1 LVGARATSKVAA
13 ARWQAPTDLGQEACA
28 WPADAGLAQ
37 VDYEQHTFECL
48 SCQAL
53 ERRAVFNESRKPIR
67 RLVQIVQHPKYEGS
81 FAAQEYEI
89 WRDYFG
95 SSGPRTLAR
104 TM

>member
-1 LVGARATSKVAA
+1 MRCFACGGELNLVQVAE
-13 ARWQAPTDLGQEACA
+13 DEAKMTA
-28 WPADAGLAQ
+28 
-37 VDYEQHTFECL
+37 DYEQHTFDCL

-53 ERRAVFNESRKPIR
+53 ERRAVVNESRKPIR

-95 SSGPRTLAR
+95 SSGPRMLAR

>member
-1 LVGARATSKVAA
+1 MRCLACGGELKLVQVAE
-13 ARWQAPTDLGQEACA
+13 DEAKMT
-28 WPADAGLAQ
+28 AG
-37 VDYEQHTFECL
+37 YEQHTFECS
-48 SCQAL
+48 SCHGV
-53 ERRAVFNESRKPIR
+53 ERRPVFNESKKPIR

-95 SSGPRTLAR
+95 SSGPRMLAR